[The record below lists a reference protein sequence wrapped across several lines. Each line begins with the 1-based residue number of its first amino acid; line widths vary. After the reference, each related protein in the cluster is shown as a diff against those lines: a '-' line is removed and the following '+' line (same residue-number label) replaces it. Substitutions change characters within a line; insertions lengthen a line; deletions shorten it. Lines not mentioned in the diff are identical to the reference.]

1 VVGKSMGLIRRL
13 GGGALAWYVRL
24 VLLGG
29 IAALVVGFGTTSFG
43 SPLAM
48 LGFFAA
54 MSVAQV
60 MPIPLRRGSEM
71 ETVAFEEAI
80 VLPMVLVLPA
90 AGALL
95 VTVAAM
101 LVWQLIVRQPLAKLG
116 FNVGQMLLSVGAACA
131 VTAAI
136 AGSAPG
142 EGDRAVGAALV
153 GALAML
159 AVNQVLVA
167 GVFALA
173 TGSPYVCTLVEDI
186 DLKCSLWIVNASFG
200 LLLIPV
206 IFDRPVFLLGAL
218 AMFSFVHASSRAYLR
233 GIHSDDAIR
242 ELRDAT
248 EGLGADTAIEH
259 IAERIA
265 RIACQLHGASGAEVR
280 LDGRRSADADGTED
294 SGIRVE
300 TGIRGRLC
308 AVLQLED
315 GGKRLGELR
324 VWRDHGQVRRSSAQ
338 QRRDQAMLELLARQ
352 GAAALSKAAHAQDAS
367 RQRTVMARVFEHSLQ
382 GLAVLAD
389 DGKVI
394 AWNPAME
401 RLTGYDA
408 PQMLGRSV
416 AVVSADLAHLPD
428 MSSAG
433 VVDARMVAA
442 DGTALW
448 VRAAFAPIVEHE
460 DSRGTRGHAWVVALH
475 DTTREREVERLK
487 SDFVATVSH
496 ELRTPLTTIRG
507 FIETLRREDLAID
520 EAQQA
525 TFLDIMRAEAR
536 RLDRLINDLLDSSAI
551 EAGGSPR
558 VRVVPTDLA
567 ELVRGAVDSFRA
579 AYPDVE
585 VRCAHDSS
593 ATLLAHVDPDRLRQ
607 VLHNLLENARR
618 HGAADAPILVRVGRG
633 DGIRATVSVRDH
645 GAGIAPE
652 DQSHIFDRFF
662 VARDSVTRSGG
673 GAGLGLYISHR
684 LMQAMDGAIHVDSV
698 PGAGATFTL
707 RVPLSAPV
715 RRRRFAAKGRP
726 DLARAVDAAAVR

>member
-1 VVGKSMGLIRRL
+1 MVGESMGLIRRHL
-13 GGGALAWYVRL
+13 GDPLAWYVCL
-24 VLLGG
+24 VLCGG
-29 IAALVVGFGTTSFG
+29 ILAITVAVRTSSLGPPLV
-43 SPLAM
+43 LA
-48 LGFFAA
+48 GFFAA

-60 MPIPLRRGSEM
+60 MPIPIRRGSEM

-80 VLPMVLVLPA
+80 VLPMLLVLPA

-95 VTVAAM
+95 VTLGAVV
-101 LVWQLIVRQPLAKLG
+101 VWQVIVRQPRAKFA
-116 FNVGQMLLSVGAACA
+116 FNLGQMLLSVGAACA
-131 VTAAI
+131 VVTAI

-142 EGDRAVGAALV
+142 EGDRAVGAAIL
-153 GALAML
+153 GAGAML
-159 AVNQVLVA
+159 AANQLLVA
-167 GVFALA
+167 GVLA
-173 TGSPYVCTLVEDI
+173 IATRSPYLRMLLEDL

-200 LLLIPV
+200 LLLIPA

-233 GIHSDDAIR
+233 GIHSDDAIG

-280 LDGRRSADADGTED
+280 IDGRRSADVEGVSDTGV
-294 SGIRVE
+294 RVA
-300 TGIRGRLC
+300 TGQRGRLC
-308 AVLQLED
+308 SVVQLED
-315 GGKRLGELR
+315 GGQRFGELR
-324 VWRDHGQVRRSSAQ
+324 VWRDPGQVRRSTAQ
-338 QRRDQAMLELLARQ
+338 QRRDQAMLELLATH

-367 RQRTVMARVFEHSLQ
+367 RQRSVMARVFEHSLQ

-389 DGKVI
+389 DGKVV

-401 RLTGYDA
+401 RLTGYEA
-408 PQMLGRSV
+408 THMLGRSV
-416 AVVSADLAHLPD
+416 ARASVDLARVSD

-433 VVDARMVAA
+433 VTDARMVAA
-442 DGTALW
+442 DGTELW
-448 VRAAFAPIVEHE
+448 VRAAFAPIVEGHAP
-460 DSRGTRGHAWVVALH
+460 RGSDRRAWVVAIH

-525 TFLDIMRAEAR
+525 TFLDIMRVEAR

-558 VRVVPTDLA
+558 VRIVPTELGELA
-567 ELVRGAVDSFRA
+567 GGAVEAFRA
-579 AYPDVE
+579 AYPDID
-585 VRCAHDSS
+585 VRCSIEPSTPLHAH
-593 ATLLAHVDPDRLRQ
+593 ADPDRLRQ
-607 VLHNLLENARR
+607 VLGNLLENARR
-618 HGAADAPILVRVGRG
+618 HGAADAPIEVRVGLG
-633 DGIRATVSVRDH
+633 DGIRATISVRDH
-645 GAGIAPE
+645 GGGIAVE
-652 DQSHIFDRFF
+652 DQSRIFDRFF

-673 GAGLGLYISHR
+673 GAGLGLYICHR
-684 LMQAMDGAIHVDSV
+684 LMGAMDGAVDVAST

-707 RVPLSAPV
+707 RIPMSAPV
-715 RRRRFAAKGRP
+715 SRRRFRP
-726 DLARAVDAAAVR
+726 AARARRSESGDAAAVR